1 MSAARAPITQGTP
14 DAPIVLDARLD
25 DGQTWIVTE
34 PDDALKKPPGEL
46 KPIFGP
52 GTRSIFKSFW
62 VAPNGFER
70 RWAVAVEEVHTFRA
84 ILESE
89 WPVTPALGV
98 LLELFVECARIV
110 HSGDVMPGPVPNVAT
125 GWVAAP
131 DRASGPRLQTAVTA
145 AVAQHPEAEELAE
158 LLVHSLALE
167 MIGDLPDALA
177 GRKPTPTLQQ
187 WTDRVRSRRR
197 AGARVVLRLEDTG
210 KGFAL
215 APCLQAR
222 RATTVITPIDADD
235 DTTVATAATALDV
248 SEAAIRAVIDDDWAA
263 AARAWAL
270 LRDRPMGPIDLEIP
284 EVIELIE
291 RAAPK
296 LDQADINVMLPAGL
310 GRKRSATRRLQVQG
324 QPSGLD
330 VSSLV
335 LTGDVQIDGTPL
347 TPAELDAVVRSSH
360 NLVSVDGR
368 WTFLA
373 DGERDRIAAFV
384 RKLGNVDAA
393 EVLEVAAE
401 TEEDESTELDVEI
414 DPSSWLA
421 RALLGTWSPTA
432 AEQVD
437 PPTELLIPL
446 RHYQRDGLDWL
457 VWLER
462 NDLGGILADDM
473 GLGKTAMLLALIAHD
488 HTGPTLVV
496 APTSVV
502 GNWVREAERFTPSLR
517 VAVHHGGLRGD
528 PIPTADQADI
538 VLTSYGVMRRDAR
551 LGHIDWHRVV
561 LDEAQAIKNPQT
573 ATAKAARALPARH
586 RIAATGT
593 PVENDLDELWSIM
606 TFANPGLLSSRKAF
620 ADQYKLTADDDANAA
635 RLAHLR
641 ARVAA
646 FICRRTKA
654 EPGIVD
660 ELPDRIVV
668 RDDCMLTTEQVAL
681 YEATAAAM
689 LGEVASAEDAKRRRL
704 HVFSGIAKLKQI
716 CNHPASLI
724 ETDTSEL
731 AGRSGKL
738 ERLIELTNEI
748 LAEDEAVVVF
758 SQYATFLK
766 RLGPH
771 LGAALDVPVPILH
784 GGVGRARRDRIVD
797 EFSEG
802 SGAGVLAVSLRA
814 GGTGLNLV
822 RANHV
827 IHFDRWWNPAVEDQ
841 ASDRVWRIGQ
851 TKGVV
856 VHTLVCPGTIEERIA
871 TIIENKRAL
880 AGSVIT
886 STDTLITSLD
896 DQELADFV
904 ALDVANATGA

>member
-1 MSAARAPITQGTP
+1 MNTDVPV
-14 DAPIVLDARLD
+14 VLDARID
-25 DGQTWIVTE
+25 DGQTWIVAE
-34 PDDALKKPPGEL
+34 PDEALKKPPAAL

-62 VAPNGFER
+62 VAPSGFER

-84 ILESE
+84 ILASE
-89 WPVTPALGV
+89 WPVTPALGA
-98 LLELFVECARIV
+98 LLELFVACTRLV
-110 HSGDVMPGPVPNVAT
+110 HAGDVLPGPVPNVAT
-125 GWVAAP
+125 GWMAAP
-131 DRASGPRLQTAVTA
+131 DRASGPKLRAA
-145 AVAQHPEAEELAE
+145 IGHAVACHPEAEELAE
-158 LLVHSLALE
+158 LLVHSIAVEL
-167 MIGDLPDALA
+167 IGDVPEALA
-177 GRKPTPTLQQ
+177 GRKPTATLQQ
-187 WTDRVRSRRR
+187 WTDRVRSRRF
-197 AGARVVLRLEDTG
+197 AGARVVLRLDDTG

-215 APCLQAR
+215 VPCLQAR
-222 RATTVITPIDADD
+222 RATTVITPIDTHDD
-235 DTTVATAATALDV
+235 ATIATAATALEV
-248 SEAAIRAVIDDDWAA
+248 SEAAVRAVVDDDWAA
-263 AARAWAL
+263 AGRAWAI
-270 LRDRPMGPIDLEIP
+270 LRDRPMGPIGLEIP
-284 EVIELIE
+284 QVIELIE

-335 LTGDVQIDGTPL
+335 LTGEVQIDGAPL
-347 TPAELDAVVRSSH
+347 TSAELDAIVRSSH
-360 NLVSVDGR
+360 DLVSVDGR

-384 RKLGNVDAA
+384 RKLGQVDAA
-393 EVLEVAAE
+393 GVLEVAAE
-401 TEEDESTELDVEI
+401 AEADESTELEIEI

-421 RALLGTWSPTA
+421 RALLGTWAPTA
-432 AEQVD
+432 AEHVE
-437 PPTELLIPL
+437 PPAELLIPL

-462 NDLGGILADDM
+462 NELGGILADDM

-488 HTGPTLVV
+488 HPGPTLVV

-502 GNWVREAERFTPSLR
+502 GNWVREAERFTPALR

-538 VLTSYGVMRRDAR
+538 VLTSYGVMRRDPR
-551 LGHIDWHRVV
+551 LGDIAWHRVV

-606 TFANPGLLSSRKAF
+606 TFANPGLLSSRKSF
-620 ADQYKLTADDDANAA
+620 ADQYKLTADDDANEA

-660 ELPDRIVV
+660 ELPERIVV
-668 RDDCMLTTEQVAL
+668 RNDCMLTTEQVAL

-724 ETDTSEL
+724 EGDTSPL
-731 AGRSGKL
+731 TGRSGKL
-738 ERLIELTNEI
+738 ERLIELTSEI

-766 RLGPH
+766 RLAPH
-771 LGAALDVPVPILH
+771 LADALDVPVPILH
-784 GGVGRARRDRIVD
+784 GGVGRSRRDRIVE
-797 EFSEG
+797 EFSAET
-802 SGAGVLAVSLRA
+802 GAGVLAVSLRA

-896 DQELADFV
+896 DHELADFV
-904 ALDVANATGA
+904 ALDVADATGA